1 MNNVNINNYF
11 NDYYDIARLIQN
23 KWLFHHTFITIC
35 TSTCTNKRILI
46 EKVLYFIFLGIDINY
61 VTCYPFNNALIAAIK
76 SNNIEIVQI
85 LIDHDVNIYNY
96 DYIDLI
102 ITCNETHT
110 SLEIMKLLL
119 NYSVGFFGA
128 RDIINKMSSNGF
140 YPLENAIKLK
150 RIHYIELLLK
160 YGANIYIRN
169 KFKLTVILSAEI
181 KNLINK
187 YDYVKNGARC
197 IIRRFLIKYV
207 IYKPNGIMYKRA
219 LKSFN
224 QYI

>member
-1 MNNVNINNYF
+1 MNNVNINDYF
-11 NDYYDIARLIQN
+11 NTYYDITRLKQN

-35 TSTCTNKRILI
+35 RSTCTNKRILI

-61 VTCYPFNNALIAAIK
+61 ITYHPFENALIAAIK
-76 SNNIEIVQI
+76 SNNVEIVQI
-85 LIDHDVNIYNY
+85 LLDNDVNIYNY

-102 ITCNETHT
+102 ITCDESHT

-119 NYSVGFFGA
+119 NYSARFFEP

-150 RIHYIELLLK
+150 RIYYIELLLK

-169 KFKLTVILSAEI
+169 KFKSTVILSIEI
-181 KNLINK
+181 KNLIDK
-187 YDYVKNGARC
+187 YDYIKNGARC
-197 IIRRFLIKYV
+197 IIRQFLIKYV
-207 IYKPNGIMYKRA
+207 LYKPNGIMYKRA

-224 QYI
+224 NLV